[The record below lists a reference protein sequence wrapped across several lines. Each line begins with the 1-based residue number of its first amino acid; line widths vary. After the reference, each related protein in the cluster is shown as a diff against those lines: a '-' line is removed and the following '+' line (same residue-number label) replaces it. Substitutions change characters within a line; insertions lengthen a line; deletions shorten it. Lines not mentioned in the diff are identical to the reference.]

1 MQRGGTLAKGAATA
15 REKQRKQHQT
25 NSLCSSFVGLPAG
38 SIKAESLSSVFAK
51 SLNRF

>member
-25 NSLCSSFVGLPAG
+25 NSLCISFVGLPTG
-38 SIKAESLSSVFAK
+38 SIKAESLASIFSK
-51 SLNRF
+51 SLNQD

>member
-1 MQRGGTLAKGAATA
+1 MQRGGTLAKGATA

-25 NSLCSSFVGLPAG
+25 NSLCITFVVGLPAG